1 MRTNETE
8 HAMHSEQ
15 REQMTQTN
23 PSRQE
28 AAIHSDEKVS
38 QALAWSAGF
47 FDGEGCLMLLKS
59 CNDGGIG
66 ANSQPRGH
74 SQPNDLSTLNALQ
87 DRIGVHTKPNQQ
99 SGAGYAQ

>member
-1 MRTNETE
+1 
-8 HAMHSEQ
+8 MHSEQ

-23 PSRQE
+23 PSSQE

-47 FDGEGCLMLLKS
+47 FDGEGCVLFLKS
-59 CNDGGIG
+59 SNDGGIG
-66 ANSQPRGH
+66 ANSRPRGH
-74 SQPNDLSTLNALQ
+74 GQPNDLSTLNAFQ
-87 DRIGVHTKPNQQ
+87 DRIGVNSEPNQQ